1 MGKASRTKRRAS
13 VSAARRNRSG
23 LGWYALAGVVI
34 VAGVVGIALSR
45 SSNADTPPLVNKDH
59 WHAAIGV
66 NVCGEWLPNAPQ
78 FEDAEGLH
86 THGDGLMHIH
96 PFLSRA
102 AGKNATV
109 GNYFKLGG
117 WSANANSFRLWDDTA
132 HKTGDKCDGKA
143 ADVRWE
149 VNGKPKTG
157 DISDYRPED
166 GDVVALALLP
176 EGDEI
181 GTPPSKSELAA
192 PSDVAGSGEIPP
204 NDTTPTTGAGAVP
217 GDTTPSS
224 GAPPA
229 PAPSAPTP

>member
-1 MGKASRTKRRAS
+1 MGKASRTRRRAS
-13 VSAARRNRSG
+13 VSSARRNRSG
-23 LGWYALAGVVI
+23 LGWYVLAGVVI

-86 THGDGLMHIH
+86 THGDGLIHIH

-102 AGKNATV
+102 AGKNATI

-117 WSANANSFRLWDDTA
+117 WSASASSFHLWDDTE
-132 HKTGDKCDGKA
+132 HKTGDKCEGKPA
-143 ADVRWE
+143 TVRWE
-149 VNGKPKTG
+149 VNGKAQSG
-157 DISDYRPED
+157 DISDYRPQD
-166 GDVVALALLP
+166 GDVIALALLP
-176 EGDEI
+176 KDAEI

-192 PSDVAGSGEIPP
+192 PSDLAGGGATPP
-204 NDTTPTTGAGAVP
+204 AETTPTTPGAVP

-224 GAPPA
+224 AAPPA
-229 PAPSAPTP
+229 PAPSSTP

>member
-23 LGWYALAGVVI
+23 MGWYVLAGVVI

-45 SSNADTPPLVNKDH
+45 SSDAESAPLVNEDH

-78 FEDAEGLH
+78 FENAEGLH

-96 PFLSRA
+96 PFLTRA
-102 AGKNATV
+102 AGDNATV
-109 GNYFKLGG
+109 GAYLELGG
-117 WSANANSFRLWDDTA
+117 WSATDDSFTLWDGTEHA
-132 HKTGDKCDGKA
+132 TGDQCDGKDA
-143 ADVRWE
+143 TVRWE
-149 VNGKPKTG
+149 VNGEPQSG

-176 EGDEI
+176 EGEDI
-181 GTPPSKSELAA
+181 GEPPSTSALEA
-192 PSDVAGSGEIPP
+192 PSDVAGGATVPP
-204 NDTTPTTGAGAVP
+204 ADTTPTTVAVP
-217 GDTTPSS
+217 GDTTP
-224 GAPPA
+224 PA
-229 PAPSAPTP
+229 PAPTASTP